1 MKAMIE
7 KLENMVDDNKKDA
20 KLEVER
26 LSKRTNDKC
35 SKLSSDINERNS
47 ATMTHVVMHKN

>member
-1 MKAMIE
+1 MIE

-35 SKLSSDINERNS
+35 SKLSSDIIEKNS